1 MVWSKRSRQGG
12 ALEGSKWPNVLV
24 DSAFRGLQGT
34 SCGEAHAGPRYC
46 WNISHYMANK
56 LLYSDNSS
64 LDFFC
69 ENVIGISWEIATFW
83 GCCSGGS
90 ITREELARWPGGR
103 APSTVFFPNTSAWHC
118 FSMWN
123 PEYRR
128 IERINKDIQLILYSP
143 GIRVIHRDY
152 CPCSI
157 HWGHA
162 TRVARVASQWATPAD
177 LEIFSQIG
185 ICLLFASE
193 YHCLHL
199 CITLIPGEYRIN
211 CISLL
216 IHSILEYTFTTFVCS
231 VFLGLFSC

>member
-1 MVWSKRSRQGG
+1 MTHCQCRYWFTWHIATGEAGSNLAGWTEPWGAMVWSKRSRQGG
-12 ALEGSKWPNVLV
+12 ELEGSKWLDILV

-90 ITREELARWPGGR
+90 ITREEMARWPGGR

-118 FSMWN
+118 FSMRN

-128 IERINKDIQLILYSP
+128 IERINKDMQLILYSP
-143 GIRVIHRDY
+143 GIWVTHTEGRYI
-152 CPCSI
+152 
-157 HWGHA
+157 
-162 TRVARVASQWATPAD
+162 AD
-177 LEIFSQIG
+177 NRMQQTNNNL
-185 ICLLFASE
+185 
-193 YHCLHL
+193 
-199 CITLIPGEYRIN
+199 
-211 CISLL
+211 
-216 IHSILEYTFTTFVCS
+216 
-231 VFLGLFSC
+231 